1 MEHKKH
7 CHHANG
13 KKDVIRQ
20 HLKQMEVENEKE
32 MNPSYLAGYK
42 KHWNHAN
49 EEEEANQKETN
60 KMDQPYIAGYNRNIN
75 QKEMDQPYIA
85 GYNRNKNQKEMDQPY
100 IAGYNRNKNQKEMD
114 QPYIAGYNRN
124 KQANYTA
131 SNGTIEDAKDNYKTA
146 YTRQDAKDNYVT
158 AYGTKEASKSFGM
171 EHKKHDGVEDVAYD
185 LKQEEV
191 ANQKEMDQPYIAG
204 YNKNKQANYITSY
217 GTRQDAKES
226 YMTQYGSK
234 QDRKESPFQN
244 GALEM
249 ANQEQEKVEL
259 ASQEK
264 SDQPYIAG
272 YRNMQDMKE
281 SNYIAAYE
289 AGEDSK
295 ETVMIHEDHKATKP
309 LSHMDHLAA
318 FKSGFFTMDDL
329 FVGNIMPI
337 HFPIQEFS
345 QFLPREEADSIPFSI
360 PQLPNLLQL
369 FSIPID
375 SPNARAMEDTLEQC
389 EAAPIKGET
398 KLCATSL
405 ESMLDF
411 VHSIMDSWANLNV
424 LTTTHPTMSNAL
436 TQNYAILRVSKEI
449 FAPKW
454 VACHPLPYPY
464 KIFFCHFIERSKIF
478 KVSLGGE
485 DGHNVEAVAVCHLDT
500 SDWEPDHIIFRQ
512 LGVKPGSSP
521 ICHFLPIYHLVWVPS
536 PTIASI

>member
-1 MEHKKH
+1 M
-7 CHHANG
+7 
-13 KKDVIRQ
+13 Q
-20 HLKQMEVENEKE
+20 
-32 MNPSYLAGYK
+32 
-42 KHWNHAN
+42 
-49 EEEEANQKETN
+49 
-60 KMDQPYIAGYNRNIN
+60 
-75 QKEMDQPYIA
+75 
-85 GYNRNKNQKEMDQPY
+85 
-100 IAGYNRNKNQKEMD
+100 
-114 QPYIAGYNRN
+114 
-124 KQANYTA
+124 
-131 SNGTIEDAKDNYKTA
+131 
-146 YTRQDAKDNYVT
+146 
-158 AYGTKEASKSFGM
+158 
-171 EHKKHDGVEDVAYD
+171 DGVEDVAYD

-318 FKSGFFTMDDL
+318 FKSGFFTMDDF

-449 FAPKW
+449 YAPKW

-521 ICHFLPIYHLVWVPS
+521 ICHFVPIYHLVWVPS